1 MDLVGASRACSVLL
15 VLFVVLD
22 SLRDSLLVNVT
33 SFGWFTNTSELGSVG
48 VLRALTVFLILH
60 MSLDFL
66 LGFLLGNVTS
76 FRLFINISILG
87 SVGVLRVCTATLVS
101 VLFELEAMLA
111 LEFVSSA
118 FDGTFSCTTELPGL
132 TLTLLTL
139 TFEGIRTRD
148 LLICDCVRA
157 PVEADVV
164 FGGGGLATACAAAV
178 ASVSSDQMRSMRLRG
193 GERAFLVARRRGAR
207 GVSYSCVVDV
217 VTRLRVLPK
226 DGSFPIVSWN

>member
-22 SLRDSLLVNVT
+22 SLRNSLLVNVT
-33 SFGWFTNTSELGSVG
+33 SFGLFTNTSELGSVG
-48 VLRALTVFLILH
+48 VLRALTVFLILL

-66 LGFLLGNVTS
+66 LDFLLGNVTL
-76 FRLFINISILG
+76 FRLFTNISILG
-87 SVGVLRVCTATLVS
+87 SVGILRVCTATLVS
-101 VLFELEAMLA
+101 VLFELEAMLP

-118 FDGTFSCTTELPGL
+118 FDGTPSCTGL

-139 TFEGIRTRD
+139 TFEAIRTRD
-148 LLICDCVRA
+148 LLICDCLRA
-157 PVEADVV
+157 PAEADVV

-178 ASVSSDQMRSMRLRG
+178 ASVSSDQIRSMRLRG

-217 VTRLRVLPK
+217 VTRLRVLPN
-226 DGSFPIVSWN
+226 DGSFPTVSWN